1 MLFLSCFLTL
11 LGQITKAAAFK
22 HQENT
27 KLQKLTFLQNV
38 WMFGADL
45 FILGVTFSG
54 MQLTGFSL
62 LVLFYITEGTYNVVE
77 RRMANKKEFVANDEE
92 YQRLWIDKKSTINGP
107 EPDQN
112 ASRIYAS
119 ECK

>member
-1 MLFLSCFLTL
+1 MLATGLSFQFFSTLSWYAWIMLFLSCFLTL

-22 HQENT
+22 YQENT

-45 FILGVTFSG
+45 FILGITFSG

-92 YQRLWIDKKSTINGP
+92 HQRL
-107 EPDQN
+107 
-112 ASRIYAS
+112 
-119 ECK
+119 

>member
-1 MLFLSCFLTL
+1 MLATGLSFQFFSTLSWYAWIMLFLSCFLTL

-22 HQENT
+22 YQENT

-45 FILGVTFSG
+45 FILGITFSG

-77 RRMANKKEFVANDEE
+77 SRMANKKEFVANDEE
-92 YQRLWIDKKSTINGP
+92 YQRL
-107 EPDQN
+107 
-112 ASRIYAS
+112 
-119 ECK
+119 